1 MPFDIE
7 KTVRDMINAVEQVL
21 KKEWPKVDAAVE
33 QVLRNESETLQ
44 NIAMESISGNI
55 TESDSA
61 RQIEDEKVVIE
72 SALAMLKVINK
83 VMIQDAVNA
92 ALDVFW
98 KAVKAAL

>member
-1 MPFDIE
+1 M
-7 KTVRDMINAVEQVL
+7 
-21 KKEWPKVDAAVE
+21 E
-33 QVLRNESETLQ
+33 QVLRDESDTLQ
-44 NIAMESISGNI
+44 NIAIERINGNI
-55 TESDSA
+55 TESDAA

-98 KAVKAAL
+98 KSVKAAL